1 MAGRVQLETT
11 GPQDK
16 FFTIDPHYSYFREH
30 FVKHSNYSK
39 SFIKMDV
46 GVTDFGSLVRYRISP
61 DQGDLIKTISL
72 DVELNPISNA
82 MATGMG
88 WVESIGHAMIEYVD
102 IIIGGTTIQ
111 RIPSDYLQIYSEQ
124 NYTQTNQTGLK
135 QLIGKFPNR
144 TSSLR
149 ANNPTILSHLGVA
162 SSSQKYFIDI
172 PFYFYRN
179 PELAIPLCAI
189 DRQEVEIEIK
199 LRSAE
204 ECIVNN
210 QKVTV
215 DGVSSWASNA
225 GKGYGYGVGT
235 YLQNGNDIDGE
246 ATGDGSGFV
255 VAITPDGK
263 YAVVGAPDNDPDNA
277 RTNAG
282 HVRVFS
288 MAGATSQRGPDID
301 GSAANDFFGQA
312 AAISADGNRVVVGAP
327 NHDYTPSITNTGRVR
342 VYDYNS
348 GTNAWDLNTTLDPP
362 TSDTVANTNFGS
374 VVSISHDGTVI
385 GIGARGLNNSQ
396 GKYYAYRVARDN
408 TNTVGIQP
416 EGSEVGNALG
426 DALGYS
432 VTVSGDGKIIVA
444 GANNPDGTSYVKAIK
459 NTSGSTWVTT
469 DAGSN
474 YIAASENSGDE
485 FGFSSSLSY
494 DGHVLAVG
502 GPKNDG
508 TQTDAGHVRVF
519 IWDGADNWYQM
530 GTDIDGESGFDQSG
544 ISVSISGDGKR
555 LAIGANMNPLGD
567 ARGHVRVYEWN
578 GSTDWSSAQASASS
592 GQWLQRGI
600 DLDAEATA
608 DEFGWSVSLTKDGNR
623 LIVGAKSND
632 GTGTS
637 AGHARI
643 FDFFDRTF
651 TQNLIKKFSIT
662 AEMVFLDPGERIRI
676 QNANRDM
683 VITQIQRKTFDIPY
697 RGSQTNEFDLGLI
710 NPVKELFFV
719 FQRENPKTVD
729 NFVPPF
735 DYDNIYLSVND
746 RLLYYENLDKLE
758 LILDDEHTIQGK
770 AGSYMFLKAV
780 QSSIH
785 HSKTPLIRR
794 FYSYSFSLE
803 PEKPYPTGQRNFSLI
818 RNQRLVVTTN
828 ACNSDRKLH
837 VYALSYNILR
847 IVDGIAQT
855 IFEDAY

>member
-82 MATGMG
+82 SATGMG

-135 QLIGKFPNR
+135 QLIGKYPNR

-149 ANNPTILSHLGVA
+149 ANNKTILSHLGVA
-162 SSSQKYFIDI
+162 SSSHKLFIDI

-210 QKVTV
+210 QKVSV
-215 DGVSSWASNA
+215 SGVSSWASNA

-235 YLQNGNDIDGE
+235 YLQNGNDIDAE
-246 ATGDGSGFV
+246 ATGDVSGFD

-263 YAVVGAPDNDPDNA
+263 YAAVGAPDNDPDNT
-277 RTNAG
+277 RLNAG
-282 HVRVFS
+282 HVRVYS
-288 MAGATSQRGPDID
+288 IDGPTIQRGPDID
-301 GSAANDFFGQA
+301 GSGEGDAFGQA
-312 AAISADGNRVVVGAP
+312 VDISADGNRIVVGASA
-327 NHDYTPSITNTGRVR
+327 HDYTPSITNTGRVR

-348 GTNAWDLNTTLDPP
+348 GTNTWDLNTTIDPP
-362 TSDTVANTNFGS
+362 TSDTVANANFGYS
-374 VVSISHDGTVI
+374 VSISHDGTVI
-385 GIGARGLNNSQ
+385 GIGAMGLNSSQ
-396 GKYYAYRVARDN
+396 GKAYMYRVARDN
-408 TNTVGIQP
+408 GVITGIQP
-416 EGSEVGNALG
+416 EGTDSGNALG
-426 DALGYS
+426 DALGWHVS
-432 VTVSGDGKIIVA
+432 VSGDGKVFVA
-444 GANNPDGTSYVKAIK
+444 GANNPDGTSYVKAMK
-459 NTSGSTWVTT
+459 NITGSTWVTT
-469 DAGSN
+469 DANSP
-474 YIAASENSGDE
+474 YIAASENSMDE
-485 FGFSSSLSY
+485 FGFSTSLSY

-502 GPKNDG
+502 GPRNDG

-530 GTDIDGESGFDQSG
+530 GTDIDGETGFDHSG
-544 ISVSISGDGKR
+544 SSVSISGDGKR
-555 LAIGANMNPLGD
+555 LAIGATLNPLGD
-567 ARGHVRVYEWN
+567 ARGHVRVYEWI
-578 GSTDWSSAQASASS
+578 GSTDWSSAQVSASS
-592 GQWLQRGI
+592 GKWQQRGI
-600 DLDAEATA
+600 DLDAEA
-608 DEFGWSVSLTKDGNR
+608 FGDDFGNSVSLSKDGNR
-623 LIVGAKSND
+623 LIVGAPSND
-632 GTGTS
+632 GTGLN

-643 FDFFDRTF
+643 FDFFDRSF
-651 TQNLIKKFSIT
+651 TKNLIKKFSIT

-719 FQRENPKTVD
+719 FQRENLRTVD

-735 DYDNIYLSVND
+735 DYDNVHLAVSD

-770 AGSYMFLKAV
+770 AGSYMFLKAI

-794 FYSYSFSLE
+794 FYSHSFSLE
-803 PEKPYPTGQRNFSLI
+803 PEKSYPTGQRNFSLI
-818 RNQRLVVTTN
+818 KNQRLVVTTN
-828 ACNSDRKLH
+828 ACTSDRKLH

>member
-215 DGVSSWASNA
+215 GGVSSWASNA

-459 NTSGSTWVTT
+459 IHPV
-469 DAGSN
+469 
-474 YIAASENSGDE
+474 
-485 FGFSSSLSY
+485 
-494 DGHVLAVG
+494 
-502 GPKNDG
+502 
-508 TQTDAGHVRVF
+508 
-519 IWDGADNWYQM
+519 
-530 GTDIDGESGFDQSG
+530 
-544 ISVSISGDGKR
+544 
-555 LAIGANMNPLGD
+555 
-567 ARGHVRVYEWN
+567 
-578 GSTDWSSAQASASS
+578 
-592 GQWLQRGI
+592 QRG
-600 DLDAEATA
+600 
-608 DEFGWSVSLTKDGNR
+608 
-623 LIVGAKSND
+623 
-632 GTGTS
+632 
-637 AGHARI
+637 
-643 FDFFDRTF
+643 
-651 TQNLIKKFSIT
+651 
-662 AEMVFLDPGERIRI
+662 
-676 QNANRDM
+676 
-683 VITQIQRKTFDIPY
+683 
-697 RGSQTNEFDLGLI
+697 
-710 NPVKELFFV
+710 
-719 FQRENPKTVD
+719 
-729 NFVPPF
+729 
-735 DYDNIYLSVND
+735 
-746 RLLYYENLDKLE
+746 
-758 LILDDEHTIQGK
+758 
-770 AGSYMFLKAV
+770 
-780 QSSIH
+780 
-785 HSKTPLIRR
+785 
-794 FYSYSFSLE
+794 
-803 PEKPYPTGQRNFSLI
+803 
-818 RNQRLVVTTN
+818 
-828 ACNSDRKLH
+828 
-837 VYALSYNILR
+837 
-847 IVDGIAQT
+847 
-855 IFEDAY
+855 